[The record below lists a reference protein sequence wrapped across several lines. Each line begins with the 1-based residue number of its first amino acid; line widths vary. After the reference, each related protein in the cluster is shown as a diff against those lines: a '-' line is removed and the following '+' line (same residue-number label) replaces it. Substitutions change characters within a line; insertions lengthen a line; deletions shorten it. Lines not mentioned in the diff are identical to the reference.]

1 MNSQRDQCVDQ
12 PKELANPQH
21 LAPQGRHY
29 DGLEALRNAQVA
41 LHESEERLRFALEA
55 TTDGLWDWDIPSGK
69 VYFSPQWARLLGY
82 DPQEVPQRVEFFFTL
97 LHPEDIPRIRKVLD
111 DHFAGITVVKQD
123 EVQLRTKSGEYKW
136 FYDRG
141 KVVTRDAS
149 GTPIRMVGTITDI
162 TQRKDA
168 EAALAASERELRLI
182 TNKTPGIVSRVDRSL
197 RYLFVNEMYE
207 QIFNRRRE
215 DIIGSTMQ
223 EVLGEAL
230 FNDVRDYIDQVLSGV
245 PVSFESKY
253 LDHTGLVHDALVNY
267 VPDFNVN
274 KEVTGFFV
282 MAFNITDLRRA
293 EAAVRVSDVALK
305 SISQGVIIAD
315 RDGRI
320 LSLNRAFT
328 TITGYQPEEVL
339 HRPCAEVLAH
349 FQDPQTLPHLL
360 EAKSHGIEFSTEVLD
375 RRRDGSLFW
384 NDLTLSPVRDHSG
397 TLTHYITVIRDV
409 TERRRLE
416 EQLRRSQRM
425 EAIGHLA
432 GGVAHDFNNI
442 LAAVFG
448 NAELALQ
455 NCPDS
460 DPNRPCLQ
468 EILTACARGKS
479 MIQQILAFS
488 RQQPQQRR
496 VIHLAPVI
504 QETVNLLRVTLPS
517 SVQIRVD
524 LSPDTPEVLADP
536 TQIHQVL
543 VNLCTNA
550 WHAIG
555 DKPGVIEIILDR
567 LTTPDRTQLSP
578 GGLPAGQHARITV
591 RDNGQGILPENLE
604 RIFDPFFTTKDHGKG
619 TGLGLAMVMGIL
631 QAHEGTV
638 GVESQPGLGTTFCI
652 QIPASLSNTKAPTPP
667 PSHAQRGSGQRILFL
682 DDEPSLVSVASRML
696 RHLGYVVDAFEN
708 PEEALRQFHNRPTD
722 FSLVITDHNMP
733 GQTGLQVAE
742 QIHAAQP
749 DLPILL
755 CSGRISDELSEQAS
769 HVGIRELLHKPVAM
783 DELHSA
789 IGRVLSS
796 KHG

>member
-1 MNSQRDQCVDQ
+1 MNSQSAQNVDQ
-12 PKELANPQH
+12 PEELANPLN
-21 LAPQGRHY
+21 LATQGSHH

-55 TTDGLWDWDIPSGK
+55 TTDGLWDWDIPSGR

-82 DPQEVPQRVEFFFTL
+82 DHQEVPQRVEFFFTL
-97 LHPEDIPRIRKVLD
+97 LHPDDVDRIQKVLD
-111 DHFAGITVVKQD
+111 QHFAGLTVVKQD
-123 EVQLRTKSGEYKW
+123 EVRLRTKSGEYKW
-136 FYDRG
+136 FFDRG
-141 KVVTRDAS
+141 KIVSRDAN
-149 GTPIRMVGTITDI
+149 GIPVRMVGTITDI
-162 TQRKDA
+162 TQRKNA

-182 TNKTPGIVSRVDRSL
+182 TNKTPGLVSRIDRSL

-207 QIFNRRRE
+207 QIFNRRRDE
-215 DIIGSTMQ
+215 IIGRTMP
-223 EVLGEAL
+223 EVLGEKL
-230 FNDVRDYIDQVLSGV
+230 FKDVRAYIDQVLSGS

-253 LDHTGLVHDALVNY
+253 LDHTGLLHNALVHY
-267 VPDFNVN
+267 VPDFNAQQ
-274 KEVTGFFV
+274 EITGFFV

-293 EAAVRVSDVALK
+293 EAAVRVSDAALK

-360 EAKSHGIEFSTEVLD
+360 EAKSNGIEFSTEVLD

-384 NDLTLSPVRDHSG
+384 NDLTLSPVRDHAG

-442 LAAVFG
+442 LAAVLG

-488 RQQPQQRR
+488 RQKPQQRR

-504 QETVNLLRVTLPS
+504 QETVNLLRVTLPT

-524 LSPDTPEVLADP
+524 LSTDSPEVLADP

-555 DKPGVIEIILDR
+555 DKPGIIEIRLDR
-567 LTTPDRTQLSP
+567 FICPDRTQLSP
-578 GGLPAGQHARITV
+578 SGPPASHHARITV

-619 TGLGLAMVMGIL
+619 TGLGLAMVMGIV
-631 QAHEGTV
+631 QAHEGTI
-638 GVESQPGLGTTFCI
+638 GVESQPGQGTTFCI
-652 QIPASLSNTKAPTPP
+652 QLPACP
-667 PSHAQRGSGQRILFL
+667 PSPKDHTEPPAQSPRGFGQRILFL

-696 RHLGYVVDAFEN
+696 RHLGYEVEAFEN
-708 PEEALRQFHNRPTD
+708 PEDALRHFHKRPSD

-733 GQTGLQVAE
+733 HQTGLQVAE
-742 QIHAAQP
+742 QIHVTRP

-755 CSGRISDELSEQAS
+755 CSGRISDELAELAS
-769 HVGIRELLHKPVAM
+769 CLGIRELLHKPVAM
-783 DELHSA
+783 EELHSA
-789 IGRVLSS
+789 IGRALPSQR
-796 KHG
+796 G